1 MIENRPGTTAIAH
14 TVLLLGVLAVGFPV
28 YLAFVAST
36 QTSAEIVQNVPMSL
50 LPGSHLLDTYRLAL
64 FGGGT
69 S

>member
-36 QTSAEIVQNVPMSL
+36 QTSA
-50 LPGSHLLDTYRLAL
+50 
-64 FGGGT
+64 
-69 S
+69 